1 MSFFALALH
10 KRKTVLLFLLIKLLR
25 KMFIKKI
32 GIDLG
37 TTNTVVFLPKRGIVI
52 NEPTV
57 VALNKP
63 SGSVLSVGIEAKE
76 MVGRTP
82 DDIVTYRPLK
92 DGVIAEYYITQAM
105 LSYFISKSVGSFN
118 ILRPDVVISVPA
130 GITPT
135 EYRAVMNAAKEAGAR
150 ETYPVKEPILAA
162 LGAGIPIH
170 SAEGHMIVNIGG
182 GTTEVAVISLGGI
195 VTWNSLRVAGNKFD
209 QAIMEY
215 IKKKYNLA
223 IGETT
228 AENIKIN
235 IGTAIPNR
243 NKMET
248 NVRGRDLI
256 SGLPKDII
264 VNSNEIAEALNPHLV
279 EIMNAV
285 QTVFNV
291 TPPELAADIMEKGII
306 LSGGSSQLRDLE
318 EFFKR
323 SLGVSAYLAENPI
336 LCVAK
341 GTSIVLEHLDIYKR
355 TLLQKRQ

>member
-1 MSFFALALH
+1 MFV
-10 KRKTVLLFLLIKLLR
+10 KR
-25 KMFIKKI
+25 I

-37 TTNTVVFLPKRGIVI
+37 TTNTVVFLPKKGIVI

-57 VALNKP
+57 VALGKP
-63 SGSVLSVGIEAKE
+63 GDNVVAVGAEAKE

-82 DDIVTYRPLK
+82 DNIVTYRPLK

-105 LSYFISKSVGSFN
+105 LKYFISKSIGSFN
-118 ILRPDVVISVPA
+118 IVRPDVVVSVPA
-130 GITPT
+130 GITST
-135 EYRAVMNAAKEAGAR
+135 EYRAVINAAKEAGAR

-195 VTWNSLRVAGNKFD
+195 VTWYSLRVAGNKFD
-209 QAIMEY
+209 YAIMDY
-215 IKKKYNLA
+215 IKKKYSLA

-228 AENIKIN
+228 AENIKIA

-243 NKMET
+243 VKMEI

-264 VNSNEIAEALNPHLV
+264 VNSSEIAEAINPHLI

-285 QTVFNV
+285 QSVFNV

-323 SLGVSAYLAENPI
+323 SLGVAAYLAEDPI

-341 GTSIVLEHLDIYKR
+341 GTSIVLDHLEVYKR
-355 TLLQKRQ
+355 TLLQKKV